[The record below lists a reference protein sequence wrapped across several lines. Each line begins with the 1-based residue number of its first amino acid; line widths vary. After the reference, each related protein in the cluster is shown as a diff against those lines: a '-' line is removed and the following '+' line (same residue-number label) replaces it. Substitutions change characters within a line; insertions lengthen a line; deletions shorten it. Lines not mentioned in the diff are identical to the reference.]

1 MLKAVVFD
9 YNGILVDDL
18 TLHLDAYMCVAKDL
32 KYTLD
37 PDDLWSLISATP
49 DEKRFLFGDISDE
62 TWYDIRQLKDKY
74 YYEMAASGNI
84 IIPGAVEILKSLSQS
99 YPLALVSNTSR
110 RYFERCFLPEGIACF
125 KETLFSEEM
134 EKPKPSPEPLFR
146 IMKLLDVKIDE
157 CCYVGDAISDV
168 QMAKSAGVKMFGV
181 TTGHHSKD
189 DLKNAGADWIVNDL
203 NEFAALVRNGKLG

>member
-32 KYTLD
+32 EYALD
-37 PDDLWSLISATP
+37 PDDIWSLISATP
-49 DEKRFLFGDISDE
+49 DEKRFLFGEISDD
-62 TWYDIRQLKDKY
+62 TWYGIRQLKDKY
-74 YYEMAASGNI
+74 YYDMAASENI
-84 IIPGAVEILKSLSQS
+84 IIPGAVEILLSLSQL

-110 RYFERCFLPEGIACF
+110 RYFEKCFPREGIECF

-134 EKPKPSPEPLFR
+134 EKPKPSPEPLYR
-146 IMKLLDVKIDE
+146 ILKLLDVKTDE
-157 CCYVGDAISDV
+157 CCYIGDAISDV

-203 NEFAALVRNGKLG
+203 SEVAALVRNGSLP